1 MSRMAL
7 PFYLKALEIRLR
19 ICTGT
24 YIERRG
30 FLDKGLKPSLGERM
44 GAEKQKIQGMTREN
58 ALRYIWTY
66 YKIPIVG
73 ILVFIF
79 LVIYFVHAF
88 LNRPEDTLLH
98 VTFVNCYDDVSES
111 SDFHKNFL
119 EYADF
124 QERGEVYFDSNVFFD
139 LSKDRDYA
147 NTYFQKTVAYLEA
160 GTTDAVIC
168 QETNMKGLAKG
179 GRVLNLKDERA
190 SGIYEK
196 YRDRIVDY
204 TTDEGEVVP
213 VAIDISD
220 SPRFEGMNSYKNDEN
235 RYLCVSAYIDQTD
248 QVEVFLDYLFSGSD

>member
-1 MSRMAL
+1 MN
-7 PFYLKALEIRLR
+7 
-19 ICTGT
+19 
-24 YIERRG
+24 
-30 FLDKGLKPSLGERM
+30 KGLKPSLRERA
-44 GAEKQKIQGMTREN
+44 GAERLKIQGMTRKN

-88 LNRPEDTLLH
+88 LSRPEDTLLH
-98 VTFVNCYDDVSES
+98 VTFVNCYDNVSED
-111 SDFHKNFL
+111 SDFYKDFL

-124 QERGEVYFDSNVFFD
+124 QETGEVYFDSNVFFD

-179 GRVLNLKDERA
+179 GRILNLKDERA
-190 SGIYEK
+190 GGICEK
-196 YRDRIVDY
+196 YKDRIVDY
-204 TTDEGEVVP
+204 TTDEGEVIP
-213 VAIDISD
+213 VAVDISD
-220 SPRFEGMNSYKNDEN
+220 SPCLEGLNSYEN
-235 RYLCVSAYIDQTD
+235 GEKCYLCVSAYIDRAD
-248 QVEVFLDYLFSGSD
+248 QVEVFLDYLFNVGD